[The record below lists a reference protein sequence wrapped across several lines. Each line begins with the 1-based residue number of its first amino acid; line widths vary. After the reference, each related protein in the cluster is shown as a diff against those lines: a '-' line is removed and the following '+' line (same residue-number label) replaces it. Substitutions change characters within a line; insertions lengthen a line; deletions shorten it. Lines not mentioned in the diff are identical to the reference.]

1 MEIFREITPL
11 MQNDC
16 FTIASRHKSNFDFPL
31 HTHEEFELNLILN
44 ASNAKRVIG
53 DHVELITDAELVFVG
68 GDLPHAWF
76 TEKCTSSDIHEV
88 TIQFHRDLLDD
99 KLLQRKQLSFMK
111 NMFNN
116 ASNGILFARE
126 TIDRLSPRIIGLVN
140 KTGFDSVL
148 ELLSILHDLSISRN
162 MMMLSGNSFNNNHL
176 SYNSRRIEKVI
187 EHLRNNFSK
196 EISLSEA
203 AEIINMT
210 EVSFS
215 RFFKSKTGQTFINTL
230 NEIRLGN
237 ATRMLIE
244 TSHGITEIAYACG
257 FNNISNFNR
266 IFKKRKGQTPKEFRD
281 RFSGT
286 RIFI

>member
-11 MQNDC
+11 TQNDC
-16 FTIASRHKSNFDFPL
+16 FTMASRHKTNFDFPL

-44 ASNAKRVIG
+44 AKDAKRVVG
-53 DHVELITDAELVFVG
+53 DHIEFIDDKELVFVG
-68 GDLPHAWF
+68 PNLPHAWF
-76 TEKCTSSDIHEV
+76 TEKCTSEDIHEV

-99 KLLQRKQLSFMK
+99 KFLQKTQLNFMRI
-111 NMFNN
+111 MFEK
-116 ASNGILFARE
+116 SVNGILFSKE
-126 TIDRLSPRIIGLVN
+126 TIDRISPRILALAN

-162 MMMLSGNSFNNNHL
+162 ITTLSGNSFTNGIV
-176 SYNSRRIEKVI
+176 SYNSRRIDKVM
-187 EHLRNNFSK
+187 EYLQNNFSK
-196 EISLSEA
+196 EIGLTEA
-203 AEIINMT
+203 AKVTNMT

-215 RFFKSKTGQTFINTL
+215 RFFKSKTGKTFIDTL

-244 TSHGITEIAYACG
+244 TSQGIAEIAYNCG

-266 IFKKRKGQTPKEFRD
+266 TFKKRKGCTPKEFREG
-281 RFSGT
+281 FSGT